1 VSRWS
6 PLAEATFGFA
16 ESEVIGKRGVEFG
29 FVHLDDRAAI
39 EDIDEA
45 LFDGRTERVVSSS
58 RNVSADGRVLS
69 CDWYNSAIYDEAGT
83 LVRVL
88 SLVNDVTD
96 RVRSE
101 AERVELLTRY
111 RFLADAVPE
120 ILWSCR
126 PDGRPDYFNL
136 TAERYTGLSDAQIRE
151 VGLHTLVHPDDV
163 AELQATWE
171 AHVDEPRPFEN
182 HYRLRRYDGAY
193 RWQLARIKPLIVEGV
208 LMKWFGACT
217 DVDDQRKITDRSR
230 LIAEASNALAS
241 SLNTAT
247 VVRSIARLP
256 LPGFADWCKVDL
268 VAESG
273 RIHTAAI
280 AHRDAIREAGAQ
292 ALVGTMHLDPKAA
305 SGVPAVMRAGC
316 AHLAFPSDG
325 EFLGEV
331 GAEVRAAYDEL
342 GRPGS
347 IIIAPLRARGRTLG
361 TISFV
366 LGDSGRRFTDDDVS
380 FAEDLALRSAVAL
393 DNAQLF
399 EREHR
404 VADTLQRAML
414 PTHLPVVDG
423 MKFSS
428 AYSPAAAESEVGGDW
443 FDAFPLADG
452 CIAVSIGD
460 VTGHGL
466 TAAVIMGEVR
476 QSIRAS
482 AMVDSNPALV
492 LQRANQLLLLHE
504 SASIVTGI
512 FGVIDSK
519 KQTFTYASAGHP
531 PPLVAREGDV
541 WALET
546 AGLPLG
552 LRGPD
557 DEISFT
563 THLGAGSM
571 LVLYTDGLI
580 EFSRDIEAGERALRA
595 AISEES
601 LTQSEDPAPSIAR
614 RVLAKYAQSDDIA
627 ILAVRF
633 DPFPTD
639 LRWHLVKGDMPAAQL
654 LRRQIAKLVRTY
666 TRDPGQIAASEVVV
680 GELLANAVEHAPHG
694 VDVHLDWRERCPRLI
709 IGDLGAGVSAR
720 PVLPTDPLSERGR
733 GQFIIAHLARS
744 FEIRTDEC
752 GRTIYDVVLNC
763 ERDIVTTGAPA

>member
-1 VSRWS
+1 M
-6 PLAEATFGFA
+6 
-16 ESEVIGKRGVEFG
+16 IGKRGVEFG
-29 FVHLDDRAAI
+29 FVHPGDRAAI
-39 EDIDEA
+39 DEIDDA
-45 LFDGRTERVVSSS
+45 LFHGRTERVVSSN
-58 RNVSADGRVLS
+58 RNVAADGRVLY
-69 CDWYNSAIYDEAGT
+69 CDWYNSAVYDDAGT
-83 LVRVL
+83 LQTVL
-88 SLVNDVTD
+88 SLIHDVTD
-96 RVRSE
+96 RVRGE
-101 AERVELLTRY
+101 AERAELLTHY

-126 PDGRPDYFNL
+126 PDGWPDYFNL
-136 TAERYTGLSDAQIRE
+136 TAERYTGLSDQQIRE
-151 VGLHTLVHPDDV
+151 NGYYTLVHPDDV
-163 AELQATWE
+163 AELQLAWE
-171 AHVDEPRPFEN
+171 AHVDEPRAFEN
-182 HYRLRRYDGAY
+182 HYRLRRHDGTY
-193 RWQLARIKPLIVEGV
+193 RWQLARAKPLIVDGV
-208 LMKWFGACT
+208 VVKWFGTCT
-217 DVDDQRKITDRSR
+217 DVDDQRKITDRSL

-241 SLNTAT
+241 SLNTKTLART
-247 VVRSIARLP
+247 IARLP
-256 LPGFADWCKVDL
+256 IPSFADWCKVDL
-268 VAESG
+268 IVEDG
-273 RIHTAAI
+273 RIRTAAI
-280 AHRDAIREAGAQ
+280 AHRDTIREAGAQ
-292 ALVGTMHLDPKAA
+292 ALVGTTHLDPRAT
-305 SGVPAVMRAGC
+305 SGVPAVMRSGY
-316 AHLAFPSDG
+316 AHLADTNDSD
-325 EFLGEV
+325 FLGEV
-331 GAEVRAAYDEL
+331 STELRAAYDGL
-342 GRPGS
+342 GQPHS
-347 IIIAPLRARGRTLG
+347 LIIAPLRARGRTLG

-366 LGDSGRRFTDDDVS
+366 LGDSGRLFTDEDVS

-414 PTHLPVVDG
+414 PTNLPVVDG

-452 CIAVSIGD
+452 RIAVSIGD

-512 FGVIDSK
+512 FGVVDPK

-531 PPLVAREGDV
+531 PPLVTRDGAV

-563 THLGAGSM
+563 TYLGPGCM

-580 EFSRDIEAGERALRA
+580 EFSRDLYAGEAALRA
-595 AISEES
+595 AVSEES
-601 LTQSEDPAPSIAR
+601 LMQRDDPAASIAR
-614 RVLAKYAQSDDIA
+614 RVLAKHAQSDDIA

-633 DPFPTD
+633 DPLPTD
-639 LRWHLVKGDMPAAQL
+639 LTWHLAKGDMPAAQL

-666 TRDPGQIAASEVVV
+666 TSDLEQIAASEVVV
-680 GELLANAVEHAPHG
+680 GELLANTVEHAPHG
-694 VDVHLDWRERCPRLI
+694 VDVHLDWRDRYPRLI
-709 IGDLGAGVSAR
+709 IGDLGEGVRAR
-720 PVLPTDPLSERGR
+720 PILPTDPLSERGR
-733 GQFIIAHLARS
+733 GQFIIGHLARS
-744 FEIRTDEC
+744 FEIRTDEH

-763 ERDIVTTGAPA
+763 EREIVTESAPA

>member
-1 VSRWS
+1 M
-6 PLAEATFGFA
+6 
-16 ESEVIGKRGVEFG
+16 IGKRGVEFD
-29 FVHLDDRAAI
+29 FVHPEDRAATD
-39 EDIDEA
+39 DIDAA
-45 LFDGRTERVVSSS
+45 LLHGRTERIVSSN
-58 RNVSADGRVLS
+58 RNLTLDGRVLH
-69 CDWYNSAIYDEAGT
+69 CDWYNSAVYADDGT
-83 LVRVL
+83 LVTVI
-88 SLVNDVTD
+88 SLVHDVTD
-96 RVRSE
+96 RVRAE
-101 AERVELLTRY
+101 ADRAEMLTHY
-111 RFLADAVPE
+111 RFLADAVPD

-126 PDGRPDYFNL
+126 PDGWPDYFNL
-136 TAERYTGLSDAQIRE
+136 TAERYTGLTDAQIRD
-151 VGLHTLVHPDDV
+151 VGYYTLVHPDDV
-163 AELQATWE
+163 TELQAAWE

-182 HYRLRRYDGAY
+182 HYRLRRHDGAY
-193 RWQLARIKPLIVEGV
+193 RWQLARAKPLIVDGV
-208 LMKWFGACT
+208 LVKWFGTCT
-217 DVDDQRKITDRSR
+217 DVDDQHKITDRSL

-241 SLNTAT
+241 SLNTKT
-247 VVRSIARLP
+247 VARTIARLP
-256 LPGFADWCKVDL
+256 IPSFADWCKVDL
-268 VAESG
+268 VAENG
-273 RIHTAAI
+273 RIRTAAI
-280 AHRDAIREAGAQ
+280 AHRDPNREAGAQ
-292 ALVGTMHLDPKAA
+292 SLVGTMHLDPKAT
-305 SGVPAVMRAGC
+305 SGVPAVLRSGE
-316 AHLAFPSDG
+316 AHVVVPSDG
-325 EFLGEV
+325 DFLGEV
-331 GAEVRAAYDEL
+331 DAEVRAAYDEL

-347 IIIAPLRARGRTLG
+347 IVITPLRARGRTLG

-366 LGDSGRRFTDDDVS
+366 LGDSGRRFTADDVS

-414 PTHLPVVDG
+414 PTNLPVVDG

-452 CIAVSIGD
+452 RIAVSIGD

-482 AMVDSNPALV
+482 AMVDSSPALV

-512 FGVIDSK
+512 FGVVDPK

-531 PPLVAREGDV
+531 PPLVTRDGAV

-563 THLGAGSM
+563 THLGPGCM

-580 EFSRDIEAGERALRA
+580 EFSRDIEAGEAALRA
-595 AISEES
+595 AVSQES
-601 LTQSEDPAPSIAR
+601 LTQVEDPAPSIAR
-614 RVLAKYAQSDDIA
+614 RVLASHAQSDDIA

-633 DPFPTD
+633 DPLPTD
-639 LRWHLVKGDMPAAQL
+639 LTWHLAKGDMSAAQS
-654 LRRQIAKLVRTY
+654 LRRQIAKIVRTY
-666 TRDPGQIAASEVVV
+666 ATDPEQIAASEVVV
-680 GELLANAVEHAPHG
+680 GELLANTVEHAPHG
-694 VDVHLDWRERCPRLI
+694 VDVHFDWSERYPRLI
-709 IGDLGAGVSAR
+709 IGDLGEGVCAR
-720 PVLPTDPLSERGR
+720 PMLPTDPLSERGR
-733 GQFIIAHLARS
+733 GQFIIAHLARA
-744 FEIRTDEC
+744 FDIRTDER
-752 GRTIYDVVLNC
+752 GRTVYDVVLDC
-763 ERDIVTTGAPA
+763 EHEFATAQAPA